1 MTRCPPDTPTSTLA
15 GPGEPGLARRRIIK
29 FSAHEGSGATTVPAA
44 DCHESKCKWVL
55 LMPGQAP
62 GLPPLGPP
70 RPWAGSPPSE
80 SPVPALA
87 ERRTAARRLPTVTG
101 VLIFRPVSLYGI
113 LLRSCLAKCTRGAVG
128 TLVPYQCTARA
139 GTGLKLFEFDQKP
152 SRLDSVTPLSFY
164 RPKLAPHRN
173 EMFRSALLLACVACA
188 SAFAPSAIL
197 PRAGARG

>member
-1 MTRCPPDTPTSTLA
+1 MQV
-15 GPGEPGLARRRIIK
+15 G
-29 FSAHEGSGATTVPAA
+29 SADAGSGA
-44 DCHESKCKWVL
+44 
-55 LMPGQAP
+55 

-80 SPVPALA
+80 SAVPAPA
-87 ERRTAARRLPTVTG
+87 EPWSAGPLRTVTG